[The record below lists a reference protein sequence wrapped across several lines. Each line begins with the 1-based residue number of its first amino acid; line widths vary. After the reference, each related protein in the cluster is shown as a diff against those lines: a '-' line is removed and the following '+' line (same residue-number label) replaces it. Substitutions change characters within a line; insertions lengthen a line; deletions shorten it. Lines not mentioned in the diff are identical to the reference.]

1 MSYNQKLGGMRAP
14 RNIHHQTTMKAAAI
28 LFLIA
33 VTTLAFAGDKRMD
46 DKLAAKAE
54 VVVRAKL
61 LSSDGADK
69 YARFRVRVLQVLKS
83 PPGTKLTNELSVAAY
98 SWKAGVPEGESTL
111 YLERYNKQTAT
122 GLWKLVGGEAST
134 GVSHNTK

>member
-1 MSYNQKLGGMRAP
+1 
-14 RNIHHQTTMKAAAI
+14 MKTATI
-28 LFLIA
+28 LFL
-33 VTTLAFAGDKRMD
+33 VTVVTLAFAADKLVD

-54 VVVRAKL
+54 VVIRAKL

-69 YARFRVRVLQVLKS
+69 YARFRVRVLQVFKS

-98 SWKAGVPEGESTL
+98 SWKAGVPAGESTL
-111 YLERYNKQTAT
+111 YLERYNKQTDT
-122 GLWKLVGGEAST
+122 GLWTLVGGEAST